1 MQKQFYF
8 LSGLPRSGSTVLAA
22 ILNQHPDVHTSSTS
36 GLLDV
41 MFGTFQAWKSSMSS
55 QADASDQAGEAEIIR
70 ILRNVAE
77 AKYAHVDKP
86 IIMDKS
92 RGWCDARTMQVAAE
106 VFGEKPKIVA
116 TVRDVPDCA
125 ASFMRVVKPED
136 KEEFL
141 RNHHFIKHLKESY
154 VSLNSGYQLGPECIL
169 FVEYEN
175 LVADPQTELDRIH
188 TFLGLSAHSYDLANI
203 DGSSLAE
210 KDEEVWEAP
219 GLHTVQPVLQKLHNQ
234 SAQDALE
241 HMYDQFIQPRFWRGE
256 DKPDK
261 ETHELDIM
269 LAQGLMGNFDQAK
282 QIGEKLALT
291 EPKNHRV
298 AFNRGW
304 YAMRDGHLLDGQKLL
319 DRGRIEQVYGNGKPQ
334 VPTPMWDGEQNG
346 TILLNLEGG
355 LGDQIHGARFAK
367 DIAEKGNT
375 VIAACSGPLA
385 SVIKQIEGVTAVVQH
400 EAVFGVV
407 HDYWVPS
414 MSAIVPLGYQY
425 SHLDGSAYIPK
436 PKVSKSENFRIG
448 LRWQGNPQFEH
459 EQHRLFP
466 NQLLFNAVKGH
477 DVEYI
482 SLQRDEGA
490 EHRPDWVQEV
500 PLDAW
505 EDTQKAIASC
515 DLVITSCTSVA
526 HLSAAMG
533 VPTWII
539 VPILPYYLWAK
550 PGDTTEWY
558 DSVRL
563 FRQETY
569 GEWTA
574 PFMKIKQ
581 QLNEVT
587 NNANN
592 NWILDSGRER
602 SSEGRVGLQT
612 HYGTEGGPS
621 RVA

>member
-1 MQKQFYF
+1 
-8 LSGLPRSGSTVLAA
+8 
-22 ILNQHPDVHTSSTS
+22 
-36 GLLDV
+36 

-55 QADASDQAGEAEIIR
+55 QDDANEQAGEAEIKR

-86 IIMDKS
+86 IIIDKS
-92 RGWCDARTMQVAAE
+92 RGWCQAHTMQVAAE
-106 VFGEKPKIVA
+106 VFGEKPKIIA

-125 ASFMRVVKPED
+125 ASFMRVVKPEN
-136 KEEFL
+136 KEDFL
-141 RNHHFIKHLKESY
+141 RNHHFIKHLQESY
-154 VSLNSGYQLGPECIL
+154 QSLHSGYQLGPECIL

-188 TFLGLSAHSYDLANI
+188 TFLGLSDHSYDLANI
-203 DGSSLAE
+203 DGSTLAE

-219 GLHTVQPVLQKLHNQ
+219 GLHTVQPVLKKLHDEPAE
-234 SAQDALE
+234 SVLE
-241 HMYDQFIQPRFWRGE
+241 HMYDRFIQPRFWRGE
-256 DKPDK
+256 DKPDRPV
-261 ETHELDIM
+261 HELDIM
-269 LAQGLMGNFDQAK
+269 LAQGLMGNFDEAK

-319 DRGRIEQVYGNGKPQ
+319 DRGRIEEVYGNGRPK
-334 VPTPMWDGEQNG
+334 VPTEMWDGEKQG

-367 DIAEKGNT
+367 DIAERGNT

-385 SVIKQIEGVTAVVQH
+385 QVIQQIEGVTAVVQH
-400 EAVFGVV
+400 DAVFGVV

-425 SHLDGSAYIPK
+425 SDLNGSAYIPK
-436 PKVSKSENFRIG
+436 PEVEKGNTFRIG

-459 EQHRLFP
+459 EQHRQFP
-466 NQLLFNAVKGH
+466 HQLMFNALKDINAEFV
-477 DVEYI
+477 
-482 SLQRDEGA
+482 SLQRDDGA
-490 EHRPDWVQEV
+490 EHKPEWAQDVC
-500 PLDAW
+500 LDSW
-505 EDTQKAIASC
+505 LNTQQAVASC

-533 VPTWII
+533 VRTWII

-550 PGDTTEWY
+550 PGESTEWY
-558 DSVRL
+558 DSVTL
-563 FRQETY
+563 FRQQQY
-569 GEWTA
+569 GDWTSV
-574 PFMKIKQ
+574 FISIKDRLMKEIG
-581 QLNEVT
+581 
-587 NNANN
+587 NADTRRV
-592 NWILDSGRER
+592 LDSGRKR
-602 SSEGRVGLQT
+602 TSEGRVGLQAN
-612 HYGTEGGPS
+612 HGSEGGFAG
-621 RVA
+621 VA